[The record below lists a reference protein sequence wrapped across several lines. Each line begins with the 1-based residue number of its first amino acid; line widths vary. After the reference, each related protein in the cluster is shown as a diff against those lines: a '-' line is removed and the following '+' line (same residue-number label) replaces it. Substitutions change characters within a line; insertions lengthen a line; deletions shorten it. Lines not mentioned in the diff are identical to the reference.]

1 MVPSTH
7 INGPI
12 VPAEEVD
19 VGAEGN
25 LRAADV
31 LGSAVGVGAGVEAVV
46 AALRAEGEQVTLG
59 DATEKEDINIT
70 TNIDWGS
77 EK

>member
-1 MVPSTH
+1 MPSTH

-12 VPAEEVD
+12 VPAEEAD

-31 LGSAVGVGAGVEAVV
+31 LVAAVCVGAGVEAVV
-46 AALRAEGEQVTLG
+46 AAVPAEGEQVTHD
-59 DATEKEDINIT
+59 DATGKEDP
-70 TNIDWGS
+70 
-77 EK
+77 

>member
-1 MVPSTH
+1 MHIPNKGSKQARLLMLPTH
-7 INGPI
+7 INGAI

-31 LGSAVGVGAGVEAVV
+31 LGAAVGGVGAGVEAVV
-46 AALRAEGEQVTLG
+46 AAVRAEGEQVTLG
-59 DATEKEDINIT
+59 DATEK
-70 TNIDWGS
+70 
-77 EK
+77 